1 MYFNKYKYYLPFI
14 VSILIGI
21 LIGWI
26 ISSTFWDKEIS
37 QNNLNLNTSSS
48 YSSFNDAVNKASPAV
63 VNIYSEILID
73 NRNDGFPFSR
83 RFNSIF
89 GLNKNR
95 FSSSLG
101 SGVIFS
107 SDGYI
112 LTNQHVIGDT
122 NLSIT
127 VELYDGRKKEAKIIG
142 IDKGTDLA
150 VLKIDDVNEITSID
164 IGNSD
169 NLRIG
174 DIVLAIGNPYGLGQ
188 SVSMGI
194 VSATGREFNNPYSDY
209 IQTDASINKGN
220 SGGALIDTS
229 GRLVG
234 INTLIRSSTGGSEGI
249 GLAIPSVT
257 VIGIIN
263 DLIQFGEVRRGW
275 LGFSIDRRSLT
286 LRNSLEV
293 SYVNPEGPANKAG
306 IKVGDVIL
314 EINNQTSSYSLLFK
328 EFARS
333 KPGTLIKLK
342 IDRNN
347 SLREINLITDRAL
360 DQK

>member
-1 MYFNKYKYYLPFI
+1 MNFIKDNKYLALLGAIAVGIIIGLMLAK
-14 VSILIGI
+14 ILFDEER
-21 LIGWI
+21 LQN
-26 ISSTFWDKEIS
+26 SKSNEESTLS
-37 QNNLNLNTSSS
+37 
-48 YSSFNDAVNKASPAV
+48 SSFNDAVKKASPAV
-63 VNIYSEILID
+63 VNIYSDILINNRD
-73 NRNDGFPFSR
+73 NSLPFLD

-89 GLNKNR
+89 GLNR
-95 FSSSLG
+95 TRSGSSLG

-122 NLSIT
+122 NLSVT
-127 VELYDGRKKEAKIIG
+127 VELHDGRKLQAKIVG
-142 IDKGTDLA
+142 IDRGTDLA
-150 VLKIDDVNEITSID
+150 VLKINQEEEILSIE

-169 NLRIG
+169 NLKIG

-209 IQTDASINKGN
+209 IQTDASINRGN

-234 INTLIRSSTGGSEGI
+234 INTLMRSSSGGSEGI

-257 VIGIIN
+257 VLGIIN

-275 LGFSIDRRSLT
+275 LGFSIDRRSLSLNNT
-286 LRNSLEV
+286 LMV
-293 SYVNPEGPANKAG
+293 SNIHPNGPAKKAG
-306 IKVGDVIL
+306 VRVGDMIT
-314 EINNQTSSYSLLFK
+314 EINEKPSSYSLLFK

-333 KPGTLIKLK
+333 KPGSLIKLK
-342 IDRNN
+342 LLRNGIYT
-347 SLREINLITDRAL
+347 EIELITAHAS
-360 DQK
+360 DQ

>member
-1 MYFNKYKYYLPFI
+1 MNFIKDNKYLALLGAIGVGIIIGLMVATIIVDGEYLQN
-14 VSILIGI
+14 SKNNEE
-21 LIGWI
+21 
-26 ISSTFWDKEIS
+26 SSLF
-37 QNNLNLNTSSS
+37 
-48 YSSFNDAVNKASPAV
+48 SSFNDAVKKASPAV
-63 VNIYSEILID
+63 VNIYSDILINKD
-73 NRNDGFPFSR
+73 NNLPFLD

-89 GLNKNR
+89 GLNR
-95 FSSSLG
+95 TRSGSSLG

-122 NLSIT
+122 NLSVT
-127 VELYDGRKKEAKIIG
+127 VELHDGRKQQAKIVG
-142 IDKGTDLA
+142 IDRGTDLA
-150 VLKIDDVNEITSID
+150 VLKINHEKEILSIE

-169 NLRIG
+169 NLKIG

-209 IQTDASINKGN
+209 IQTDASINRGN

-234 INTLIRSSTGGSEGI
+234 INTLMRSSSGGSEGI

-257 VIGIIN
+257 VLGIIN

-275 LGFSIDRRSLT
+275 LGFSIDRRSLSLNNT
-286 LRNSLEV
+286 LLV
-293 SYVNPEGPANKAG
+293 SNIHPNGPAKKAG
-306 IKVGDVIL
+306 VKVGDMIT
-314 EINNQTSSYSLLFK
+314 EINEKPSSYSLLFK

-333 KPGTLIKLK
+333 KPGSLIKLK
-342 IDRNN
+342 LLRNGIYT
-347 SLREINLITDRAL
+347 EIELITAHAS
-360 DQK
+360 DQ

>member
-1 MYFNKYKYYLPFI
+1 MNFIKDRKYLVVAIATLVIILNILFIARLQEPEKEQNYSINKENSFY
-14 VSILIGI
+14 
-21 LIGWI
+21 
-26 ISSTFWDKEIS
+26 
-37 QNNLNLNTSSS
+37 N
-48 YSSFNDAVNKASPAV
+48 SFNEAVSKASPAV
-63 VNIYSEILID
+63 VNIYSEILLN
-73 NRNDGFPFSR
+73 NRNNNFPFSER
-83 RFNSIF
+83 LNSIF
-89 GLNKNR
+89 GLNKTR
-95 FSSSLG
+95 SGTSLG

-122 NLSIT
+122 NLSVI
-127 VELYDGRKKEAKIIG
+127 VELYDGQKLKAQIVG

-150 VLKIDDVNEITSID
+150 VLKINQKKEIISIE

-169 NLRIG
+169 NLKIG

-209 IQTDASINKGN
+209 IQTDASINLGN
-220 SGGALIDTS
+220 SGGALVDTS

-234 INTLIRSSTGGSEGI
+234 INTLIRSNSGGSEGI

-257 VIGIIN
+257 ALGIIN

-275 LGFSIDRRSLT
+275 LGFSIDRRSLSLNNI
-286 LRNSLEV
+286 LRV
-293 SYVNPEGPANKAG
+293 SYIHPKGPAKKAG
-306 IKVGDVIL
+306 IKVGDVIS
-314 EINNQTSSYSLLFK
+314 EINDKPSSYSLLFK

-333 KPGTLIKLK
+333 KPGSLIKLR
-342 IDRNN
+342 I
-347 SLREINLITDRAL
+347 LRQGISSEIELMTTQAL
-360 DQK
+360 TK

>member
-1 MYFNKYKYYLPFI
+1 
-14 VSILIGI
+14 
-21 LIGWI
+21 
-26 ISSTFWDKEIS
+26 
-37 QNNLNLNTSSS
+37 
-48 YSSFNDAVNKASPAV
+48 
-63 VNIYSEILID
+63 
-73 NRNDGFPFSR
+73 
-83 RFNSIF
+83 
-89 GLNKNR
+89 
-95 FSSSLG
+95 
-101 SGVIFS
+101 
-107 SDGYI
+107 
-112 LTNQHVIGDT
+112 
-122 NLSIT
+122 
-127 VELYDGRKKEAKIIG
+127 
-142 IDKGTDLA
+142 
-150 VLKIDDVNEITSID
+150 
-164 IGNSD
+164 
-169 NLRIG
+169 
-174 DIVLAIGNPYGLGQ
+174 
-188 SVSMGI
+188 MGI

>member
-1 MYFNKYKYYLPFI
+1 MNFLKETNFLAFCISIFAGII
-14 VSILIGI
+14 VGLLISTF
-21 LIGWI
+21 LLNQKKDA
-26 ISSTFWDKEIS
+26 SSTS
-37 QNNLNLNTSSS
+37 QQELFRG
-48 YSSFNDAVNKASPAV
+48 SFSEAVNKASPAV
-63 VNIYSEILID
+63 VNIYSERLVNKNTHLPFT
-73 NRNDGFPFSR
+73 NRL
-83 RFNSIF
+83 NSIF
-89 GLNKNR
+89 GLNQTR
-95 FSSSLG
+95 IASSLG

-122 NLSIT
+122 SIGVT
-127 VELYDGRKKEAKIIG
+127 VELSDGRKEEARIVG

-150 VLKIDDVNEITSID
+150 VLKIKQEQNIPSIE
-164 IGNSD
+164 IGNSE
-169 NLRIG
+169 NLKIG

-234 INTLIRSSTGGSEGI
+234 INTLIRSSSGGSEGI

-257 VIGIIN
+257 VLSIIN
-263 DLIQFGEVRRGW
+263 DLIQYGEVRRGW
-275 LGFSIDRRSLT
+275 LGFSIDQRSL
-286 LRNSLEV
+286 LLNNSLLV
-293 SYVNPEGPANKAG
+293 SYVDPNGPAKKSDLK
-306 IKVGDVIL
+306 IGDVII
-314 EINNQTSSYSLLFK
+314 EINQQKSSYSLLNK

-333 KPGTLIKLK
+333 KPGSLIKLK
-342 IDRNN
+342 I
-347 SLREINLITDRAL
+347 LRGKKNVEINLIASL
-360 DQK
+360 SSN

>member
-1 MYFNKYKYYLPFI
+1 MKFIKEKKYLPLLSAIF
-14 VSILIGI
+14 IGI
-21 LIGWI
+21 MVGLLLSTIFLNKEDQTDY
-26 ISSTFWDKEIS
+26 SSIQENS
-37 QNNLNLNTSSS
+37 LH
-48 YSSFNDAVNKASPAV
+48 SSFNDAVRKASPAV
-63 VNIYSEILID
+63 VNIYSEILI
-73 NRNDGFPFSR
+73 NQRNNNLPFSE

-89 GLNKNR
+89 GLNKTR
-95 FSSSLG
+95 SESSLG

-112 LTNQHVIGDT
+112 LTNQHVLGDS
-122 NLSIT
+122 NLKVT
-127 VELYDGRKKEAKIIG
+127 VELYDGRKEVAKIVG

-150 VLKIDDVNEITSID
+150 VLKIDQEEEILSIE

-169 NLRIG
+169 NLKIG

-209 IQTDASINKGN
+209 IQTDASINSGN

-234 INTLIRSSTGGSEGI
+234 INTLIRSSSGGSEGI
-249 GLAIPSVT
+249 GLAIPSVR
-257 VIGIIN
+257 VLGIIN

-275 LGFSIDRRSLT
+275 LGFSIDRRSLA
-286 LRNSLEV
+286 LNNILKV
-293 SYVNPEGPANKAG
+293 SFIDPQGPAKRSG
-306 IKVGDVIL
+306 IKIGDIITQ
-314 EINNQTSSYSLLFK
+314 INNQPSSYSLLFK

-333 KPGTLIKLK
+333 KPGSLIKLR
-342 IDRNN
+342 I
-347 SLREINLITDRAL
+347 LREGIFTEIELVTGRASIN
-360 DQK
+360 K